1 MNDEC
6 KRLACTLIV
15 LAFCGALSCLCCG
28 ESASSQDVP
37 TNEPTTIWPG
47 ASVFANSC
55 LPCHGADGPASVD
68 LSDLANMRRRA
79 PTAAKLVRE
88 RLMPPWLASDTGAPL
103 AHSRKLSDQDRT
115 ALLDWL
121 DHNAPGEVIALGQ
134 PAMTSGRSVPA
145 APAAPSHDPR
155 ACDSSIRIAQDWQIG
170 ADPGMQLRTFAM
182 TPQEEVPKHIQG
194 IELDADAPG
203 VVHSVSFVWDQRGY
217 GLRLDASDPQPGY
230 DAVGD
235 IGLQASGAGGTVSR
249 LKNPWRLPAG
259 YAIEIARDAALVA
272 EVHAESRGKVE
283 SPAVTIRFIAAVEP
297 FRILHAH
304 SFSSIRPATIAS
316 RCDAVSIAIR
326 AGSRVESIQVIAQH
340 PTGALCIL
348 LDIPVW
354 NERFSEPWFFDPPVD
369 LSGGTK
375 LTVRSTINPLAQTIP
390 LDEHAALMSETT
402 VVILAADYVD
412 HVDHV
417 EPTAKIVPTTT
428 GSAIK

>member
-1 MNDEC
+1 
-6 KRLACTLIV
+6 LACTLIV
-15 LAFCGALSCLCCG
+15 LAFCGALSSVCNARSPRAQEVG
-28 ESASSQDVP
+28 KNIPENTPKS
-37 TNEPTTIWPG
+37 IWPG
-47 ASVFANSC
+47 ATVFANSC
-55 LPCHGADGPASVD
+55 LPCHGIDSPAAVD
-68 LSDLANMRRRA
+68 LSNQGNFQRRL

-88 RLMPPWLASDTGAPL
+88 GIMPPWLASATGAPL
-103 AHSRKLSDQDRT
+103 AHSRRLSDHDRA

-121 DHNAPGEVIALGQ
+121 DHGAPREVIALGQ
-134 PAMTSGRSVPA
+134 PAMTSVRSGHSGPA
-145 APAAPSHDPR
+145 APAAPSHDPS

-182 TPQEEVPKHIQG
+182 MPHEEIPKYIQG

-272 EVHAESRGKVE
+272 EVHAEGRGKVE
-283 SPAVTIRFIAAVEP
+283 SPAVTILFIEAVEP

-304 SFSSIRPATIAS
+304 SFSSVRPATIAS

-326 AGSRVESIQVIAQH
+326 AGNRVESIQVIAQH
-340 PTGALCIL
+340 PTGASRIL
-348 LDIPVW
+348 LDIPIW

-369 LSGGTK
+369 LSAGTQ
-375 LTVRSTINPLAQTIP
+375 LTVRSTINPLAEINP
-390 LDEHAALMSETT
+390 LDAHAELMSQPT
-402 VVILAADYVD
+402 VVILAAEHVD
-412 HVDHV
+412 HVDSS
-417 EPTAKIVPTTT
+417 PKTAPATTD
-428 GSAIK
+428 SAIK